1 MKQQFSIWQITFPL
15 CGVLIFSIG
24 ALTTIHMINGRYLF
38 HLEVTPKGMKIITDV
53 DKRDSGNNFV
63 QEIKVDIQEEV
74 KEEDKTAVI
83 E

>member
-24 ALTTIHMINGRYLF
+24 ALTTIHMIHGRYLF
-38 HLEVTPKGMKIITDV
+38 HFEITRQGMKILTDV
-53 DKRDSGNNFV
+53 DKRDSGNDSV
-63 QEIKVDIQEEV
+63 EEIKVDIQEE
-74 KEEDKTAVI
+74 DTTTVI